1 MANDCSNTLTIDG
14 LSKEEVQTFS
24 NLFTSETLL
33 ETLLPNAEFSD
44 WGAKRDIY
52 DCDIDDVQSDH
63 IRCNF
68 NSVWYPVVYGIINIT
83 KKFPNATFDLSYEE
97 ESNDFMG
104 RLKTKNGGSITN
116 ECDITE
122 EVEKLME
129 ADIDLDEDDA
139 MCTLRNKIEDEID
152 KKCGAR

>member
-68 NSVWYPVVYGIINIT
+68 NSAWDPPVNGIINIS
-83 KKFPNATFDLSYEE
+83 KQFPNATFELSYEE
-97 ESNDFMG
+97 PGNDFMG
-104 RLKTKNGGSITN
+104 RLKTKNGESVTVDY
-116 ECDITE
+116 DITE
-122 EVEKLME
+122 EVEK
-129 ADIDLDEDDA
+129 
-139 MCTLRNKIEDEID
+139 TNGSRQ
-152 KKCGAR
+152 